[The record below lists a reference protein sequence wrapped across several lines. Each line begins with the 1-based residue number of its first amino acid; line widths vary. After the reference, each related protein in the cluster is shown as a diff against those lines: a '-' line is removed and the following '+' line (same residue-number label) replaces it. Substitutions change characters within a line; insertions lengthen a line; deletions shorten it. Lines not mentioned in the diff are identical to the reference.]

1 MQAAR
6 GTSLSDD
13 TDHSAPARATTS
25 RYRWL
30 FGAVALAAYAVDVA
44 SKQLAVRRLADGDVP
59 VLGDWFVLHLTR
71 NPGAAFSTGTD
82 FTFYL
87 TLLAIAA
94 TVVVLWFA
102 RKLGSAMWAVG
113 LGLLLA
119 GVVGNLTD
127 RLFREPEPL
136 HGHVVDMF
144 MVPNFPVFNV
154 ADICIN
160 VAAAVIVLQTFR
172 GIAISGA
179 RAEGDR

>member
-1 MQAAR
+1 MA
-6 GTSLSDD
+6 TSVHGIHHVTCIAGNAQENLDF
-13 TDHSAPARATTS
+13 
-25 RYRWL
+25 Y
-30 FGAVALAAYAVDVA
+30 VALLGMRLVKKSVNQDDPGTYHLFYADRV
-44 SKQLAVRRLADGDVP
+44 G
-59 VLGDWFVLHLTR
+59 
-71 NPGAAFSTGTD
+71 NPGTD

-87 TLLAIAA
+87 SLLAIAA
-94 TVVVLWFA
+94 TGVVLWFA
-102 RKLGSAMWAVG
+102 RKLGNALWAVG

-160 VAAAVIVLQTFR
+160 AAAAVIILQTFR
-172 GIAISGA
+172 GITISGA